1 MLLPQSRYEEV
12 RRRYSFLSRPALAA
26 FFSLC
31 SSFFC
36 LFDFGAAFCV
46 FRCSLFATSKP
57 PDLKIQAATWRPGAG
72 IYLSTHIVTNLKG
85 NEQLK
90 EEEFLLVLLM
100 Q

>member
-1 MLLPQSRYEEV
+1 MEGKRKL
-12 RRRYSFLSRPALAA
+12 YSFLSTPALAA

-36 LFDFGAAFCV
+36 LLDLGAAFCV

-57 PDLKIQAATWRPGAG
+57 PDLKIQAAARRPDAG
-72 IYLSTHIVTNLKG
+72 IYLSTPIVTNLKS
-85 NEQLK
+85 NEQFK